1 MPALLSVRGL
11 AKTFGGVVAV
21 ADVTFDVPGGEI
33 RAIIGP
39 NGAGK
44 TTIFNLITGIF
55 PLDRG
60 EIRFGDHGLNGLS
73 TWQRAR
79 LGIAR
84 TFQTLQIFGNMTVLE
99 NAMIGRHGQGRTGL
113 LAAAFRTPGSR
124 REEATI
130 REQALACLELVGL
143 AERSQD
149 PAGSLPFGQQRLLE
163 IARCLAIEPTLLL
176 LDEPAAG
183 LNLAEADAL
192 GRLVLSLRRR
202 GITILLVE
210 HLMDLVMGISD
221 SVLVL
226 NYGQVLAHGS
236 PEAVQNN
243 PAVIEAY
250 LGAEAPLPEAE
261 DA

>member
-1 MPALLSVRGL
+1 MAPPLLSARGL

-21 ADVTFDVPGGEI
+21 ADVTFDVPAGEI

-44 TTIFNLITGIF
+44 TTIFNLITGVF
-55 PLDRG
+55 PLERG
-60 EIRFGDHGLNGLS
+60 EIRFKGHGLNGRS

-84 TFQTLQIFGNMTVLE
+84 TFQNLQIFANMTVLE
-99 NAMIGRHGQGRTGL
+99 NAMVGRHPKSRAGL

-124 REEATI
+124 GEEAKI
-130 REQALACLELVGL
+130 REDALACLELVGL
-143 AERSQD
+143 AERSRD

-163 IARCLAIEPTLLL
+163 IARCLATEPALLL

-183 LNLAEADAL
+183 LNLAEAEAL
-192 GRLVLSLRRR
+192 GELILSLRRR
-202 GITILLVE
+202 GITMLLVE

-226 NYGQVLAHGS
+226 NHGQVLAQGS
-236 PEAVQNN
+236 PEAVQND

-250 LGAEAPLPEAE
+250 LGAEAV

>member
-1 MPALLSVRGL
+1 MAPALLSVRGL

-21 ADVTFDVPGGEI
+21 ADVTFEVPRGEI

-60 EIRFGDHGLNGLS
+60 EIRFNDRGLNGLS
-73 TWQRAR
+73 TWQRAQ

-84 TFQTLQIFGNMTVLE
+84 TFQNLQIFANMTVLE
-99 NAMIGRHGQGRTGL
+99 NAMVGRHRQSRAGL

-124 REEATI
+124 REEAKI
-130 REQALACLELVGL
+130 GEQALACLEVVGL
-143 AERSQD
+143 ARRRDD

-163 IARCLAIEPTLLL
+163 IARCLATEPTLLL

-183 LNLAEADAL
+183 LNLAETDSL
-192 GRLVLSLRRR
+192 GELILSLRQR

-221 SVLVL
+221 SILVL
-226 NYGQVLAHGS
+226 NYGQVLAQGS

-243 PAVIEAY
+243 PAVVEAY
-250 LGAEAPLPEAE
+250 LGAEIL

>member
-1 MPALLSVRGL
+1 MAQALLSARGL

-21 ADVTFDVPGGEI
+21 ADVTFEVPSGEI

-60 EIRFGDHGLNGLS
+60 EIRFKEQGLNGLS
-73 TWQRAR
+73 TWQRAQ

-84 TFQTLQIFGNMTVLE
+84 TFQNLQIFTNMTVLE
-99 NAMIGRHGQGRTGL
+99 NAMVGRHRQSRAGL

-124 REEATI
+124 REEAKI
-130 REQALACLELVGL
+130 REGALACLELVGL
-143 AERSQD
+143 VERSQD

-163 IARCLAIEPTLLL
+163 IARCLATEPTLLL

-183 LNLAEADAL
+183 LNLAESEAL
-192 GRLVLSLRRR
+192 GRLILSLRGR

-250 LGAEAPLPEAE
+250 LGAEVV

>member
-1 MPALLSVRGL
+1 MAHPLLSSRGL
-11 AKTFGGVVAV
+11 RKSFGGVVAV
-21 ADVTFDVPGGEI
+21 ANVTFEVQPGEI

-55 PLDRG
+55 PLDAG
-60 EIRFGDHGLNGLS
+60 EIRFRDHPLNHRTTS
-73 TWQRAR
+73 ERAV

-84 TFQTLQIFGNMTVLE
+84 TFQNLQIFANMTVLE
-99 NAMIGRHGQGRTGL
+99 NVMVGRHRKSRAGL
-113 LAAAFRTPGSR
+113 LAAALSAPWAR
-124 REEATI
+124 REERLI
-130 REQALACLELVGL
+130 REHAQACLEVVGL
-143 AERSQD
+143 EGRWDD

-163 IARCLAIEPTLLL
+163 IARCLATEPTLLL

-183 LNLAEADAL
+183 LNLAETDAL
-192 GRLVLSLRRR
+192 GRLILSLRQR

-226 NYGQVLAHGS
+226 NYGQVLAQGP
-236 PEAVQNN
+236 PEAVQRN
-243 PAVIEAY
+243 PAVVEAY
-250 LGAEAPLPEAE
+250 LGAEVA

>member
-1 MPALLSVRGL
+1 MAQALLSARGL

-21 ADVTFDVPGGEI
+21 ADVTFDIPAGEI

-60 EIRFGDHGLNGLS
+60 EIRFKEHRLHGLS
-73 TWQRAR
+73 TWRRAR

-84 TFQTLQIFGNMTVLE
+84 TFQNLQIFTNMTVLE
-99 NAMIGRHGQGRTGL
+99 NAMVGRHRQSRAGL

-124 REEATI
+124 REEAKI

-163 IARCLAIEPTLLL
+163 IARCLATEPTLLL

-183 LNLAEADAL
+183 LNLAETETL
-192 GRLVLSLRRR
+192 GQLILSLRRR

-226 NYGQVLAHGS
+226 NYGQVLAYGS

-243 PAVIEAY
+243 PAVVEAY
-250 LGAEAPLPEAE
+250 LGVEVA

>member
-1 MPALLSVRGL
+1 MAPALLSARGL

-21 ADVTFDVPGGEI
+21 ADVTFDVPAGEI

-60 EIRFGDHGLNGLS
+60 EIRFKEQGLNGLS
-73 TWQRAR
+73 TWQRAQ

-84 TFQTLQIFGNMTVLE
+84 TFQNLQIFTNMTVLE
-99 NAMIGRHGQGRTGL
+99 NAMVGRHRQSRAGL

-124 REEATI
+124 REEAKI

-143 AERSQD
+143 AERAQD

-163 IARCLAIEPTLLL
+163 IARCLATEPTLLL

-183 LNLAEADAL
+183 LNLAETDAL
-192 GRLVLSLRRR
+192 GQLILSLRRR

-226 NYGQVLAHGS
+226 NYGQVLAYGS

-243 PAVIEAY
+243 PAVVEAY
-250 LGAEAPLPEAE
+250 LGVEVE

>member
-1 MPALLSVRGL
+1 MPADLLSARGIRK
-11 AKTFGGVVAV
+11 AFGGVVAV
-21 ADVTFDVPGGEI
+21 ADVSFAVTPGTV

-60 EIRFGDHGLNGLS
+60 EIRFKEHGLNGLS
-73 TWQRAR
+73 TWQRAQ

-84 TFQTLQIFGNMTVLE
+84 TFQNLQIFTNMTVLE
-99 NAMIGRHGQGRTGL
+99 NVMVGRHRLSRAGL
-113 LAAAFRTPGSR
+113 LAAAFQTPGSR
-124 REEATI
+124 REEARI

-143 AERSQD
+143 ADRAQD

-163 IARCLAIEPTLLL
+163 IARCLATEPTLLL

-183 LNLAEADAL
+183 LNLAETEAL
-192 GRLVLSLRRR
+192 AALILSLRRR

-250 LGAEAPLPEAE
+250 LGAEVA

>member
-1 MPALLSVRGL
+1 MAFLSAQGIS
-11 AKTFGGVVAV
+11 KTFGGVVAV
-21 ADVTFDVPGGEI
+21 ADVTFEIPADEI

-60 EIRFGDHGLNGLS
+60 EIRFKDHGLDGLS
-73 TWQRAR
+73 TWQRAQ

-84 TFQTLQIFGNMTVLE
+84 TFQNLQIFTNMTVLE
-99 NAMIGRHGQGRTGL
+99 NAMVGRHRQSRAGL

-124 REEATI
+124 REEARI

-143 AERSQD
+143 AERAQD

-163 IARCLAIEPTLLL
+163 IARCLATEPTLLL

-183 LNLAEADAL
+183 LNLAESEAL
-192 GRLVLSLRRR
+192 GQLILGLRGR

-250 LGAEAPLPEAE
+250 LGAEVA

>member
-1 MPALLSVRGL
+1 MAPALLSARGL

-21 ADVTFDVPGGEI
+21 ADATFDVPAGEI

-60 EIRFGDHGLNGLS
+60 EIRFKEQGLHGLS
-73 TWQRAR
+73 TWQRAQ

-84 TFQTLQIFGNMTVLE
+84 TFQNLQIFTNMTVLE
-99 NAMIGRHGQGRTGL
+99 NAMVGRHHRSRAGL

-124 REEATI
+124 REEADI

-143 AERSQD
+143 AERAQD

-163 IARCLAIEPTLLL
+163 IARCLATEPTLLL

-183 LNLAEADAL
+183 LNLAETDAL
-192 GRLVLSLRRR
+192 GRLILSLRRR

-250 LGAEAPLPEAE
+250 LGVEVA

>member
-1 MPALLSVRGL
+1 MPALLSARGL

-44 TTIFNLITGIF
+44 TTIFNLVTGIV

-60 EIRFGDHGLNGLS
+60 EIRFQDQGLNGLS

-79 LGIAR
+79 RGIAR
-84 TFQTLQIFGNMTVLE
+84 TFQNLQIFANMTVLE
-99 NAMIGRHGQGRTGL
+99 NAMVGRHRQSRSGL

-130 REQALACLELVGL
+130 RDEALDCLELVGL
-143 AERSQD
+143 ADRARD
-149 PAGSLPFGQQRLLE
+149 PAGSLPLGQQRLLE
-163 IARCLAIEPTLLL
+163 IARCLAAEPTLLL

-183 LNLAEADAL
+183 LNLAEAEAL
-192 GRLVLSLRRR
+192 GRLILALRGR

-210 HLMDLVMGISD
+210 HLMDLVMGVSD

-226 NYGQVLAHGS
+226 NYGQVLAQGS
-236 PEAVQNN
+236 PEAVQSD

-250 LGAEAPLPEAE
+250 LGAEVVNA
-261 DA
+261 

>member
-1 MPALLSVRGL
+1 MVPALLSARGL

-60 EIRFGDHGLNGLS
+60 EIRFKDHGLSGLS
-73 TWQRAR
+73 TWQRAQ

-84 TFQTLQIFGNMTVLE
+84 TFQNLQIFANMTVLE
-99 NAMIGRHGQGRTGL
+99 NAMVGRHRRSRTGL

-130 REQALACLELVGL
+130 REEALACLEVVGL

-149 PAGSLPFGQQRLLE
+149 PAGSLPFSQQRLLE
-163 IARCLAIEPTLLL
+163 IARCLATEPTLLL

-183 LNLAEADAL
+183 LNLVETEAL
-192 GRLVLSLRRR
+192 GQLILSLRRR

-250 LGAEAPLPEAE
+250 LGTEAV